1 MPTPDPQTLQRD
13 LDRLLEQERVLR
25 LPAYDEDIA
34 WRLGGTLR
42 ERARARGWAVTIEL
56 RLARETVFLSAMPG
70 TAPTNADWARR
81 KRNAV
86 ELLQRSSYAI
96 GLQLALDGGSL
107 ESRMGLALRDHAS
120 HGGAFPI
127 RLTAAQG
134 GACVGVVTVSG
145 LPQRTDH
152 ALVVEVLAEHLG
164 LDAATVALD

>member
-1 MPTPDPQTLQRD
+1 MPTPDPQNLQRD
-13 LDRLLEQERVLR
+13 LDCLLEQERVLR
-25 LPAYDEDIA
+25 LPVYDEDVA
-34 WRLGGTLR
+34 WQLGATLR

-86 ELLQRSSYAI
+86 EQLQRSSYAI

-120 HGGAFPI
+120 AGGAFPL
-127 RLTAAQG
+127 RLTN
-134 GACVGVVTVSG
+134 GACVGVATVSG